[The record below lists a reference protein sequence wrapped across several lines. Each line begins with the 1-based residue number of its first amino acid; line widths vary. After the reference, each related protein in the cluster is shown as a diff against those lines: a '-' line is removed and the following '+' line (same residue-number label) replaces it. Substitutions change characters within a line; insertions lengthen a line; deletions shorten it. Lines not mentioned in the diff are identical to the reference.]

1 MPIAYPVRLTPDA
14 GVGILVTCR
23 DLPELL
29 TWGDD
34 EAEALA
40 MAADALEVVI
50 AATLAEGR
58 PVPRPSEA
66 LPGERLIALPPGLAE
81 RVVDNRQA
89 G

>member
-1 MPIAYPVRLTPDA
+1 MPTIAYPVRLTPDA

-40 MAADALEVVI
+40 MAADALEVVV
-50 AATLAEGR
+50 AAAQAEGR
-58 PVPRPSEA
+58 PVPPPSAA
-66 LPGERLIALPPGLAE
+66 LPGEHLVELAPGLAE
-81 RVVDNRQA
+81 RVASEQQ
-89 G
+89 